1 MSHFNVIIIISVQLG
16 ITQEKFALFCAEFA
30 VPPRAEPVG
39 RLANG
44 TGNAVLLSEE
54 DYNRLMET
62 LHLSSIPAVREAIV
76 KGLHPPLSECLRED
90 EVDW

>member
-1 MSHFNVIIIISVQLG
+1 MQLG

-30 VPPRAEPVG
+30 VPLRAEPVG
-39 RLANG
+39 RLTNR
-44 TGNAVLLSEE
+44 TVNAVLLSEE

-76 KGLHPPLSECLRED
+76 EGLPPLSECRRED